1 VRGDFEDVE
10 TDVKGRGG
18 GTRIHATISVDGT
31 VTTKLLPESGELTV
45 GRAASCDLVI
55 PHASVSRHHATLRL
69 SPFEIVDTGS
79 RNGTRLRGKTL
90 STGVAAPL
98 SLGDA
103 IEIGDAAIL
112 LQSVPVT
119 FDGKPM
125 VPDVQESPP
134 NAIDAE
140 CARSAR
146 TRSPFSIVQ
155 IATQARVNDVL
166 GVLRACLRTTDTVKS
181 DGGGFQVILVETGGE
196 HVPIAVARIA
206 DHLRRH
212 GIAAKLGVARY
223 PEDGVVPEQLIAH
236 AHEQLT
242 REPTAPANAM
252 DNVRELVRQ
261 IAPGEL
267 SVLIAGETGVGKEL
281 CAEMIH
287 RLSPRAGM
295 PFVKFNCSALVESLV
310 ESELFGHEK
319 GSFTGATSAHPGL
332 LEAANGGT
340 VFLDEIGEL
349 SLAVQSK
356 LLRVL
361 EERVVRRVG
370 STQGRKIDVR
380 FVCATNRDLAEEVN
394 AGRFR
399 RDLYYRINGVRIAIP
414 PLRERR
420 SEIVP
425 LSRAFASRSRPG
437 APLALG
443 AEVVAALE
451 QHGWPG
457 NIRELRNTIERA
469 VLMSSGGAIR
479 PSHLVLEPAPIPQ
492 AVRESQPTM
501 PVERISV
508 DRISADRISYETL
521 PGVSLRPSD
530 QSLASEVAELER
542 KRIVETLERFGGNQT
557 AAARAL
563 GMSRTTLIARMEE
576 FALRRPRKR
585 E

>member
-1 VRGDFEDVE
+1 VASDFEDVE
-10 TDVKGRGG
+10 TDARGKGGE
-18 GTRIHATISVDGT
+18 TRIHATISVDGT
-31 VTTKLLPESGELTV
+31 VMTKLLPESGELSI
-45 GRAASCDLVI
+45 GRASTCDLVI
-55 PHASVSRHHATLRL
+55 PHGSVSRHHATLRL
-69 SPFEIVDTGS
+69 SPLQIIDAGS
-79 RNGTRLRGKTL
+79 RNGTRVRGKL
-90 STGVAAPL
+90 LASGVAL
-98 SLGDA
+98 SVAAGDA

-112 LQSVPVT
+112 LQSVPT
-119 FDGKPM
+119 SFDDKPM
-125 VPDVQESPP
+125 LDELEGTQS
-134 NAIDAE
+134 AIDTE

-146 TRSPFSIVQ
+146 TGAPFALVQ
-155 IATQARVNDVL
+155 IATQARSNDVL
-166 GVLRACLRTTDTVKS
+166 GVLRTCLRMTDVMKA
-181 DGGGFQVILVETGGE
+181 DGPGMFQVLLVETGGE
-196 HVPIAVARIA
+196 HVALAITRMTE
-206 DHLRRH
+206 HLSSH
-212 GIAAKLGVARY
+212 GITARFGVARY
-223 PEDGVVPEQLIAH
+223 PDDGVVAEQLIAH
-236 AHEQLT
+236 AHEQLA
-242 REPTAPANAM
+242 RDPQASPSSM
-252 DNVRELVRQ
+252 DQVRELIRQ
-261 IAPGEL
+261 IAAGDL

-332 LEAANGGT
+332 LETGNGGT

-361 EERVVRRVG
+361 EERLVRRVG
-370 STQGRKIDVR
+370 GTQGKKIDVR

-414 PLRERR
+414 PLRERKD
-420 SEIVP
+420 EITA
-425 LSRAFASRSRPG
+425 LARAFANRARPG
-437 APLALG
+437 VPIAFG
-443 AEVVAALE
+443 GEVVATLQ
-451 QHGWPG
+451 QHAWPG

-469 VLMSSGGAIR
+469 VLLSSGGTIR
-479 PSHLVLEPAPIPQ
+479 PSHLVLDPMPAPPQ
-492 AVRESQPTM
+492 NVRESQPTI
-501 PVERISV
+501 PIERISH
-508 DRISADRISYETL
+508 ETI
-521 PGVSLRPSD
+521 PPMYPTRPSD

-585 E
+585 D